1 MDVMRTT
8 LTLLDTR
15 KLVWDLEEQRVIL
28 LTCPAPQC
36 TRETPRSHWV
46 YITTECDTPMATG
59 MALTLVL
66 VLALAAI
73 EALVATA
80 MVTGLVLAL
89 VLATMAA
96 TEVIRGVVTV
106 VLRQMATVVLREVVT
121 ETSMDVIREA
131 ITEMARETATEDIG
145 EAPLTP
151 AGKSQGCD
159 LRAFE
164 TIIYCNGVCESLA
177 EGGCLRNM
185 KV

>member
-106 VLRQMATVVLREVVT
+106 VLREVVT

-131 ITEMARETATEDIG
+131 ITEVARETATEDIG